1 MMPLLTPLH
10 DSSPPSRPNSIFG
23 QRFMTTS
30 IPAFSAVAAASS
42 LRMPSCIHTTLAP
55 IAIAS
60 STIAGRL
67 ARRAEHVDHV
77 DRLGDVAQRGVD
89 LFAEQALAGDRRD

>member
-10 DSSPPSRPNSIFG
+10 DNSPPSRPNSIFG
-23 QRFMTTS
+23 QRFMMIS
-30 IPAFSAVAAASS
+30 MPAASAVAAASS

-60 STIAGRL
+60 STIAG
-67 ARRAEHVDHV
+67 ASRRGAEHVDHV
-77 DRLGDVAQRGVD
+77 D
-89 LFAEQALAGDRRD
+89 LFGMSRSEA